1 METKR
6 MESDSLAK
14 IAEALSKAQGQM
26 KPAAKDSVNPHFK
39 STYADLAA
47 CWAAIREPLAANG
60 LAVTQRLSTDANGV
74 RVETMLLHIS
84 GEFLRDDFW
93 LPVSQKT
100 PQGYASAITYARRYS
115 LAAIVGL
122 SADTPDDDG
131 NAASISP
138 NGFSVTSR
146 PAPVPAAKAPQTAPM
161 AAPPVPAQSAASAA
175 PVAGHGVVVP
185 YGKNKGV
192 AISVLPTKSVEFY
205 RQKAME
211 ELADDSKAAY
221 HAKTREWL
229 QHLEAELAVR
239 AEPEQ
244 N

>member
-1 METKR
+1 MEKR
-6 MESDSLAK
+6 MESESLGK
-14 IAEALSKAQGQM
+14 LAEALSKAQGAM
-26 KPAAKDSVNPHFK
+26 KPAVKDSINPHFK

-60 LAVTQRLSTDANGV
+60 LAVTQRLSTDAQGV
-74 RVETMLLHIS
+74 KVETMLLHTS
-84 GEFLRDDFW
+84 GEFLRDEFW
-93 LPVSQKT
+93 LPVAQKT
-100 PQGYASAITYARRYS
+100 PQGYASAVTYARRYS
-115 LAAIVGL
+115 LSAMVGL
-122 SADTPDDDG
+122 SSDSLDDDG

-138 NGFSVTSR
+138 NGFAVTSR
-146 PAPVPAAKAPQTAPM
+146 PAPAPVVKAPQVAPAVPAAATAP
-161 AAPPVPAQSAASAA
+161 VPSTGGGA
-175 PVAGHGVVVP
+175 VVP
-185 YGKNKGV
+185 YGRNKGV

-205 RQKAME
+205 RTKAME

-244 N
+244 T

>member
-74 RVETMLLHIS
+74 KVETMLLHTS

-138 NGFSVTSR
+138 NGFAVAQYAP
-146 PAPVPAAKAPQTAPM
+146 PAAPAAKAPAKAQASEAPAPTAAKPTG
-161 AAPPVPAQSAASAA
+161 P
-175 PVAGHGVVVP
+175 VVP
-185 YGKNKGV
+185 FGKNKGV
-192 AISVLPTKSVEFY
+192 SLSVLPSKSL
-205 RQKAME
+205 
-211 ELADDSKAAY
+211 ELYKGLAIRDLGDESKAAY

-229 QHLEAELAVR
+229 QHLEAEMAAR
-239 AEPEQ
+239 AET
-244 N
+244 